1 MQRVINIYLDLS
13 GKRIAVDVEDESTFK
28 SKHTCRDLRRV
39 KVGLV
44 LQTPFSHR
52 KFLVGVKRAE
62 LDGISSFDEEG
73 NATGRWKIIDDFFSY
88 IDGENG
94 TEYWHTLQLDEIE
107 ELQIEGLSIGGMVLH
122 PYLYEEEFDCDDLSI
137 TARVMV
143 THDQSNELKNLMMSE
158 GYFPVVRLGINDQPR
173 EMRFGKTILWSKYH
187 HNIKYELILLDK
199 GFDERDSPISKL
211 LQPQMS
217 RMQHMVAAQSEMLE
231 GMLNIL
237 RSKGLISDED
247 INEMRAEAAK
257 QVWDKIREFYE
268 VKDLDEST
276 KPKRWVAWD

>member
-1 MQRVINIYLDLS
+1 VINTYLDLG
-13 GKRIAVDVEDESTFK
+13 GKRIAVDVEDESSFK
-28 SKHTCRDLRRV
+28 SKHTCSDLRRI
-39 KVGLV
+39 KVSLV

-62 LDGISSFDEEG
+62 LDGISAFDEAG
-73 NATGRWKIIDDFFSY
+73 NPSGRWKIVDDFFSY

-107 ELQIEGLSIGGMVLH
+107 ELQIEGLSIAGMALC
-122 PYLYEEEFDCDDLSI
+122 PYMYEEEFDCDDLSI
-137 TARVMV
+137 TARVVV
-143 THDQSNELKNLMMSE
+143 THEQSNELKNLMMHE
-158 GYFPVVRLGINDQPR
+158 GYFPVIRLGINDQPR

-187 HNIKYELILLDK
+187 HSIKYELILLDR
-199 GFDERDSPISKL
+199 GFDERDSPMSSL

-237 RSKGLISDED
+237 RSKGLLSDED
-247 INEMRAEAAK
+247 INAMRTEAAK
-257 QVWDKIREFYE
+257 QVWDKVREFYE
-268 VKDLDEST
+268 VKDLDESI